1 MAAGNIKG
9 ITIEIGGDTTKL
21 SKALSG
27 VNSSCSSLQKE
38 LREVDKLLKLDPS
51 NTELLAQ
58 KQKILKEA
66 IGSTKEKL
74 DTLKEAEKQVQEQ
87 FENGEVSEEQYRALQ
102 REIAS
107 TEIKLGD
114 LEQQAKESNKE
125 LEGVAD
131 AADDTAEKVSKI
143 DAAASALDTVS
154 NKAGAA
160 AKALAPLSA
169 GAAAVGAASYAAAM
183 DIDNGYDIVITKT
196 GATGEALES
205 LQGSMENIFTNLP
218 IDAETAGTA
227 IGEVNTRFQLT
238 GEELEKLSQQFIEF
252 SEINDT
258 DLNTSI
264 DNVDTILNKFNV
276 DASQAGNVLGLL
288 TKTGQD
294 TGLSMDTLENSL
306 MQNGSTLKEMGLG
319 ITESANLLA
328 AFENNGVDATTA
340 MAGLKKSV
348 KNYTAEGLSTNE
360 ALQKTIDRIK
370 NASTETEALSIAQE
384 TFGSKGFA
392 EMAQAIREGKLS
404 LEKDFTTNGIGF
416 LTDAVSCIVTEERN
430 GIYELALTYPTKGHL
445 AKYLENDAIIK
456 AKANDEDNPQLFRIY
471 NHTKA
476 VGENTTW
483 YGEHI
488 SYELNGNPV
497 DCFTVSEVNGER
509 ALHELLDA
517 AILPHEFTCA
527 SDITTT
533 NSTSI
538 DGAVSV
544 RNAMGGTEGSLL
556 DVWGGEYHYD
566 NYRVELLK
574 ARGVDNGVTI
584 EYGKN
589 LIDAKQEK
597 NIADVVTVIFP
608 YAKYTAEG
616 AEQKTYITLPEKVL
630 QHENANKYATLRCE
644 IVDFSGEWESGT
656 IITTDMLR
664 AKAKE
669 YLGKLSTEPKVNITL
684 SFASLKKTKDYKNI
698 KAFESVKLCDIVTVK
713 ILPLDINVKAKI
725 TKVKYD
731 SIKERYESL
740 EIGAARTNLTKT
752 ITAAQK
758 EAQELIVKNQTRAE
772 QIKKQIENTIK
783 NVTAAITGNSGG
795 YVVLHPEKNPQ
806 EIFILDTPD
815 MSKAKNVWRWNLAGL
830 GHSSTG
836 VNGEFTTAIT
846 ADGQIVADFI
856 TAGELTGAIL
866 KAGTVYAEALDVE
879 YRNKVTK
886 HATDAAEAAL
896 NSAKQ
901 YANGLQE
908 STNKEIQDVNN
919 AIDDINNELETTVAD
934 GIITESEKAAIQ
946 KMLQIIVKEK
956 EEADAKHEELFDNDY
971 VPSAELNAMHKAWLT
986 VFGTANTAKYNVLV
1000 TAINNVINSETKEE
1014 IEKNMETYRTAYSE
1028 YGSAVTEYQT
1038 AVSIAI
1044 EAAAN
1049 AYAAEKANSVGETVT
1064 KEMTAKIE
1072 STASEI
1078 TLLCKTIEEHNM
1090 HNYVAGGDFKD
1101 GFTDEWY
1108 TSSENNEVITDST
1121 LGVCAKI
1128 LKTSSTS
1135 SYIRCKIGVL
1145 PAGTYRVRYKAATA
1159 SGSESN
1165 ARVQCTFYT
1174 TQTTAYGLLKSTE
1187 WTTVERE
1194 VTLPESTSTRYLYLY
1209 AYTQGA
1215 AVYVKDIEVLGQ
1227 MAVYT
1232 EAQLKINSDS
1242 ITQEVKRA
1250 KGIEDELKA
1259 SIKVNAENITSC
1271 VTKGNVGS
1279 YITQYYN
1286 NVIVAFNNSSKYVQ
1300 INAGEI
1306 AIYDY
1311 GVSASKKRAVFDEQ
1325 GNHFYRDN
1333 YYVGKIGTNQWVD
1346 NNAHKGLVFDLETQ
1360 GKYMAW
1366 AQKPTEGAS
1375 SYTTI
1380 LCYSRANS
1388 IFTQVG
1394 LHLGCNMYGHGW
1406 ILDGVDLRNCNANG
1420 YTTFTGTLP
1429 VVLEIHKTDNNGGIG
1444 WTYGNVYIKNGLI
1457 TSIPT

>member
-1 MAAGNIKG
+1 MI
-9 ITIEIGGDTTKL
+9 
-21 SKALSG
+21 
-27 VNSSCSSLQKE
+27 
-38 LREVDKLLKLDPS
+38 P
-51 NTELLAQ
+51 
-58 KQKILKEA
+58 IL
-66 IGSTKEKL
+66 
-74 DTLKEAEKQVQEQ
+74 
-87 FENGEVSEEQYRALQ
+87 Y
-102 REIAS
+102 
-107 TEIKLGD
+107 
-114 LEQQAKESNKE
+114 
-125 LEGVAD
+125 D
-131 AADDTAEKVSKI
+131 A
-143 DAAASALDTVS
+143 
-154 NKAGAA
+154 
-160 AKALAPLSA
+160 
-169 GAAAVGAASYAAAM
+169 
-183 DIDNGYDIVITKT
+183 
-196 GATGEALES
+196 
-205 LQGSMENIFTNLP
+205 
-218 IDAETAGTA
+218 
-227 IGEVNTRFQLT
+227 
-238 GEELEKLSQQFIEF
+238 
-252 SEINDT
+252 
-258 DLNTSI
+258 
-264 DNVDTILNKFNV
+264 
-276 DASQAGNVLGLL
+276 
-288 TKTGQD
+288 
-294 TGLSMDTLENSL
+294 
-306 MQNGSTLKEMGLG
+306 
-319 ITESANLLA
+319 
-328 AFENNGVDATTA
+328 
-340 MAGLKKSV
+340 
-348 KNYTAEGLSTNE
+348 
-360 ALQKTIDRIK
+360 
-370 NASTETEALSIAQE
+370 
-384 TFGSKGFA
+384 
-392 EMAQAIREGKLS
+392 

-430 GIYELALTYPTKGHL
+430 GTYELALTYPTKGHL

-497 DCFTVSEVNGER
+497 DCFTVKDVNGER

-566 NYRVELLK
+566 NYRIELLK
-574 ARGVDNGVTI
+574 ARGADNGVTI

-608 YAKYTAEG
+608 YAKYTADG
-616 AEQKTYITLPEKVL
+616 AEQETYITLPEKVL

-664 AKAKE
+664 TKAKD

-740 EIGAARTNLTKT
+740 EIGETRTNLTKT

-846 ADGQIVADFI
+846 ADGQIVADFV

-886 HATDAAEAAL
+886 HAEDAAEAAL
-896 NSAKQ
+896 NNAKQ

-946 KMLQIIVKEK
+946 KMLQIIAKEK
-956 EEADAKHEELFDNDY
+956 DEADKKYNELYANEY
-971 VPSAELNAMHKAWLT
+971 LT
-986 VFGTANTAKYNVLV
+986 GEPKTTLRSKYATAFMSTANSNKYTALV
-1000 TAINNVINSETKEE
+1000 NKIIAVINADTKENVE
-1014 IEKNMETYRTAYSE
+1014 SAMRAYRTAYSE
-1028 YGSAVTEYQT
+1028 YITAVTAYQI
-1038 AVSIAI
+1038 AVQAAI
-1044 EAAAN
+1044 EAIAN

-1090 HNYVAGGDFKD
+1090 HNYVVGGDFKD

-1121 LGVCAKI
+1121 LGTCAKV
-1128 LKTSSTS
+1128 LKTSSTP

-1145 PAGTYRVRYKAATA
+1145 PAGTYRVRYKAAAA

-1165 ARVQCTFYT
+1165 ARVQCSFYT

-1215 AVYVKDIEVLGQ
+1215 TVYIKDVEVLGQ
-1227 MAVYT
+1227 MSVYT

-1242 ITQEVKRA
+1242 ITQEVSRA
-1250 KGIEDELKA
+1250 KGIEDELRA

-1333 YYVGKIGTNQWVD
+1333 YYVGKIGTNQWAD

>member
-1 MAAGNIKG
+1 MSEAMAAVEKAVRFGIKINKNEEDSNKRVTYLYDAVG
-9 ITIEIGGDTTKL
+9 MIPAVMDFVEGAFNYGSWGGVEFVKNNYPCMVKFDGTEDYRL
-21 SKALSG
+21 SPD
-27 VNSSCSSLQKE
+27 NYE
-38 LREVDKLLKLDPS
+38 
-51 NTELLAQ
+51 
-58 KQKILKEA
+58 LKED
-66 IGSTKEKL
+66 G
-74 DTLKEAEKQVQEQ
+74 
-87 FENGEVSEEQYRALQ
+87 
-102 REIAS
+102 
-107 TEIKLGD
+107 
-114 LEQQAKESNKE
+114 AK
-125 LEGVAD
+125 
-131 AADDTAEKVSKI
+131 
-143 DAAASALDTVS
+143 
-154 NKAGAA
+154 
-160 AKALAPLSA
+160 
-169 GAAAVGAASYAAAM
+169 
-183 DIDNGYDIVITKT
+183 
-196 GATGEALES
+196 
-205 LQGSMENIFTNLP
+205 
-218 IDAETAGTA
+218 
-227 IGEVNTRFQLT
+227 
-238 GEELEKLSQQFIEF
+238 
-252 SEINDT
+252 
-258 DLNTSI
+258 
-264 DNVDTILNKFNV
+264 
-276 DASQAGNVLGLL
+276 
-288 TKTGQD
+288 
-294 TGLSMDTLENSL
+294 
-306 MQNGSTLKEMGLG
+306 
-319 ITESANLLA
+319 
-328 AFENNGVDATTA
+328 
-340 MAGLKKSV
+340 
-348 KNYTAEGLSTNE
+348 
-360 ALQKTIDRIK
+360 
-370 NASTETEALSIAQE
+370 
-384 TFGSKGFA
+384 
-392 EMAQAIREGKLS
+392 
-404 LEKDFTTNGIGF
+404 
-416 LTDAVSCIVTEERN
+416 
-430 GIYELALTYPTKGHL
+430 
-445 AKYLENDAIIK
+445 
-456 AKANDEDNPQLFRIY
+456 
-471 NHTKA
+471 
-476 VGENTTW
+476 
-483 YGEHI
+483 
-488 SYELNGNPV
+488 
-497 DCFTVSEVNGER
+497 
-509 ALHELLDA
+509 
-517 AILPHEFTCA
+517 
-527 SDITTT
+527 SDITD
-533 NSTSI
+533 I
-538 DGAVSV
+538 YYAG
-544 RNAMGGTEGSLL
+544 NAMSAFKGGWLCQYETAT
-556 DVWGGEYHYD
+556 DEY
-566 NYRVELLK
+566 
-574 ARGVDNGVTI
+574 
-584 EYGKN
+584 
-589 LIDAKQEK
+589 
-597 NIADVVTVIFP
+597 
-608 YAKYTAEG
+608 
-616 AEQKTYITLPEKVL
+616 
-630 QHENANKYATLRCE
+630 
-644 IVDFSGEWESGT
+644 
-656 IITTDMLR
+656 IIW
-664 AKAKE
+664 
-669 YLGKLSTEPKVNITL
+669 SN
-684 SFASLKKTKDYKNI
+684 
-698 KAFESVKLCDIVTVK
+698 
-713 ILPLDINVKAKI
+713 
-725 TKVKYD
+725 VKYD
-731 SIKERYESL
+731 AEYNAYHRTGKDGTLNAGFYRHIYTPSLVENVARSLSGCQTIGDMTAEQENEACKANGDKWGIKERYESL

-815 MSKAKNVWRWNLAGL
+815 TSKAKNVWRWNLAGL

-1128 LKTSSTS
+1128 SKTSSTP

-1145 PAGTYRVRYKAATA
+1145 PAGTYRVRYKAAAA

-1165 ARVQCTFYT
+1165 ARVQCTFYS

-1215 AVYVKDIEVLGQ
+1215 AVYVKDVEVLGQ
-1227 MAVYT
+1227 MSVYT

-1250 KGIEDELKA
+1250 KGIEDELRA

-1406 ILDGVDLRNCNANG
+1406 ILDNVDLRNCSANG

-1457 TSIPT
+1457 TSIPQ

>member
-1 MAAGNIKG
+1 MI
-9 ITIEIGGDTTKL
+9 
-21 SKALSG
+21 
-27 VNSSCSSLQKE
+27 
-38 LREVDKLLKLDPS
+38 P
-51 NTELLAQ
+51 
-58 KQKILKEA
+58 IL
-66 IGSTKEKL
+66 
-74 DTLKEAEKQVQEQ
+74 
-87 FENGEVSEEQYRALQ
+87 Y
-102 REIAS
+102 
-107 TEIKLGD
+107 
-114 LEQQAKESNKE
+114 
-125 LEGVAD
+125 D
-131 AADDTAEKVSKI
+131 A
-143 DAAASALDTVS
+143 
-154 NKAGAA
+154 
-160 AKALAPLSA
+160 
-169 GAAAVGAASYAAAM
+169 
-183 DIDNGYDIVITKT
+183 
-196 GATGEALES
+196 
-205 LQGSMENIFTNLP
+205 
-218 IDAETAGTA
+218 
-227 IGEVNTRFQLT
+227 
-238 GEELEKLSQQFIEF
+238 
-252 SEINDT
+252 
-258 DLNTSI
+258 
-264 DNVDTILNKFNV
+264 
-276 DASQAGNVLGLL
+276 
-288 TKTGQD
+288 
-294 TGLSMDTLENSL
+294 
-306 MQNGSTLKEMGLG
+306 
-319 ITESANLLA
+319 
-328 AFENNGVDATTA
+328 
-340 MAGLKKSV
+340 
-348 KNYTAEGLSTNE
+348 
-360 ALQKTIDRIK
+360 
-370 NASTETEALSIAQE
+370 
-384 TFGSKGFA
+384 
-392 EMAQAIREGKLS
+392 

-669 YLGKLSTEPKVNITL
+669 YLGKLSIEPKVNITV

-752 ITAAQK
+752 I
-758 EAQELIVKNQTRAE
+758 
-772 QIKKQIENTIK
+772 
-783 NVTAAITGNSGG
+783 
-795 YVVLHPEKNPQ
+795 
-806 EIFILDTPD
+806 
-815 MSKAKNVWRWNLAGL
+815 
-830 GHSSTG
+830 
-836 VNGEFTTAIT
+836 
-846 ADGQIVADFI
+846 
-856 TAGELTGAIL
+856 
-866 KAGTVYAEALDVE
+866 
-879 YRNKVTK
+879 
-886 HATDAAEAAL
+886 
-896 NSAKQ
+896 
-901 YANGLQE
+901 
-908 STNKEIQDVNN
+908 
-919 AIDDINNELETTVAD
+919 
-934 GIITESEKAAIQ
+934 
-946 KMLQIIVKEK
+946 
-956 EEADAKHEELFDNDY
+956 
-971 VPSAELNAMHKAWLT
+971 
-986 VFGTANTAKYNVLV
+986 
-1000 TAINNVINSETKEE
+1000 
-1014 IEKNMETYRTAYSE
+1014 
-1028 YGSAVTEYQT
+1028 
-1038 AVSIAI
+1038 
-1044 EAAAN
+1044 
-1049 AYAAEKANSVGETVT
+1049 
-1064 KEMTAKIE
+1064 
-1072 STASEI
+1072 
-1078 TLLCKTIEEHNM
+1078 
-1090 HNYVAGGDFKD
+1090 
-1101 GFTDEWY
+1101 
-1108 TSSENNEVITDST
+1108 
-1121 LGVCAKI
+1121 
-1128 LKTSSTS
+1128 
-1135 SYIRCKIGVL
+1135 
-1145 PAGTYRVRYKAATA
+1145 
-1159 SGSESN
+1159 
-1165 ARVQCTFYT
+1165 
-1174 TQTTAYGLLKSTE
+1174 
-1187 WTTVERE
+1187 
-1194 VTLPESTSTRYLYLY
+1194 
-1209 AYTQGA
+1209 
-1215 AVYVKDIEVLGQ
+1215 
-1227 MAVYT
+1227 
-1232 EAQLKINSDS
+1232 LKINSDS

-1250 KGIEDELKA
+1250 KGIEDELRA

-1380 LCYSRANS
+1380 LCYSRADS

-1406 ILDGVDLRNCNANG
+1406 ILDNVDLRNCSANG

-1457 TSIPT
+1457 TSIPQ